1 METPETYLRRAE
13 TAERAAEASADD
25 QAKRMLK
32 SVAERWRQL
41 ANIAQRISEQE
52 AHQVVHD

>member
-1 METPETYLRRAE
+1 METPDTYLRRAE
-13 TAERAAEASADD
+13 TADRAAQASADE

-32 SVAERWRQL
+32 SAAERWRQL

-52 AHQVVHD
+52 ARQVVHD